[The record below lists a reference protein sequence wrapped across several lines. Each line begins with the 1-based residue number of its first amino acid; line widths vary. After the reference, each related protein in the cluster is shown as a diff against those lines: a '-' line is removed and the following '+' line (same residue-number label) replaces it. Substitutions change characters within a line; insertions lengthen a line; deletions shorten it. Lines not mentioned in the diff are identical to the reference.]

1 MGFIRRNGAVVY
13 DGPHVGSRG
22 SLESI
27 KNGGGEDFSEIS
39 EEDQMWEESVRSAFI
54 TREASFRMGDFDSD
68 DYEFELIKN
77 IYGEDYSSL
86 GTFREGG
93 LFRPLYH

>member
-39 EEDQMWEESVRSAFI
+39 EEDQMWEESVKSAFI
-54 TREASFRMGDFDSD
+54 TCTASFRIDANDFDD
-68 DYEFELIKN
+68 ETIEIRT

-93 LFRPLYH
+93 LFRPYYH